1 MNQPVCLLLRFKLKA
16 FACYSDENK
25 FILGS
30 EKQIPKR
37 CSDVY
42 AIWMP
47 IIQNLQYLQDFEIND
62 SNFEGMVIIS
72 DLKLLAPV
80 PNASNVFSQK
90 ISGSGDKR
98 SSVWP
103 SK

>member
-1 MNQPVCLLLRFKLKA
+1 MTQ
-16 FACYSDENK
+16 
-25 FILGS
+25 
-30 EKQIPKR
+30 
-37 CSDVY
+37 
-42 AIWMP
+42 
-47 IIQNLQYLQDFEIND
+47 
-62 SNFEGMVIIS
+62 NFEGMVIIS
-72 DLKLLAPV
+72 NLKLLAPV